1 MQSAPATTDAAPAPG
16 TGAGAGGDRW
26 ARVLLFLALLAGLV
40 RFWRLGEWS
49 LWYDETATW
58 FDLFGGVGG
67 EEIHNPLGYRLIGS
81 VVELCGGVPTPW
93 NLRILPALVGW
104 LVVPATWLSF
114 RGLAGERRA
123 AAAALLVACSSWHI
137 HWSQTARF
145 YTLSQLCAL
154 VGGALLLRGYLAGRT
169 WPVLAGAGLAACAGL
184 FHLSGVQ
191 IVPALA
197 LVPWVLAPLGLP
209 GLVRARRSALLLLVL
224 LALGG
229 LAAFPW
235 VRLAWETYLR
245 HAPTPS
251 SGHYLLTTGY
261 YVTPVVASACL
272 LATWQAW
279 RARRVLD
286 LVLVAT
292 LLLVLG
298 FMLVASLRVQVSAQ
312 YVFVL
317 WPWAALLA
325 TAPLEAAPAPGER
338 RREALELGW
347 IALLALP
354 LAANAALYFGA
365 RHGERP
371 QWHEAYQWVWN
382 HREPD
387 DLVLGM
393 EACVGEFYLDP
404 RKTDLRNA
412 ERIGWLDRWHTG
424 LVREWGAHAR
434 RTWYVF
440 NAEQLKGWE
449 PAARED
455 FERFLRERCRLAA
468 SFPLYVEARDLSVWV
483 YVRG

>member
-1 MQSAPATTDAAPAPG
+1 MQSAPAAIEAARAPAR
-16 TGAGAGGDRW
+16 GAVRDRW
-26 ARVLLFLALLAGLV
+26 ALALLSCALLVGLL

-81 VVELCGGVPTPW
+81 MVELCGGVPTAW
-93 NLRILPALVGW
+93 NLRILPALAGW
-104 LVVPATWLSF
+104 LVVPATWLVF

-145 YTLSQLCAL
+145 YTLAQLCAL
-154 VGGALLLRGYLAGRT
+154 VGGALIVRGYLGGRALH
-169 WPVLAGAGLAACAGL
+169 VLLGAAIASAAAL
-184 FHLSGVQ
+184 FHLSGAQ
-191 IVPALA
+191 LVPALA
-197 LVPWVLAPLGLP
+197 LAPWLLAPLRLP
-209 GLVRARRSALLLLVL
+209 ELARARKAALLLLAL
-224 LALGG
+224 LALGAA
-229 LAAFPW
+229 AAFGW
-235 VRLAWETYLR
+235 VQLAWETYLR

-251 SGHYLLTTGY
+251 TGHYLLTTGY
-261 YVTPVVASACL
+261 YVTPVVASACAL
-272 LATWQAW
+272 CTWQAW
-279 RARRVLD
+279 RARRALD
-286 LVLVAT
+286 LVLAAGIV
-292 LLLVLG
+292 LVLC
-298 FMLVASLRVQVSAQ
+298 FMLLASLRVQVSAQ

-317 WPWAALLA
+317 WPWAVLLA
-325 TAPLEAAPAPGER
+325 TAPLEPAPARGER
-338 RREALELGW
+338 GRDALQLGW
-347 IALLALP
+347 VALLALP
-354 LAANAALYFGA
+354 LLANSALYFGA
-365 RHGERP
+365 RRGERP

-382 HREPD
+382 QREKD

-424 LVREWGAHAR
+424 LVSEWSSHAR

-440 NAEQLKGWE
+440 NAEQLKGWD

-468 SFPLYVEARDLSVWV
+468 SFPLHVEARDLSVWV